1 MKRIFKFSAMLF
13 ASVMALALGSCTE
26 EYEYSGAK
34 AEGEQVYFSNELPST
49 VNLSQ
54 SESSV
59 QIPINRINSEGALT
73 VDFDVTVSADSK
85 VTVPNSVTFAEGET
99 EANLTISYD
108 PASIELGHYDNV
120 TISIKD
126 ANYTTPYGNSS
137 YTFSIGLSE
146 WETLGEG
153 LYRDG
158 IYPSFYGLDA
168 LTYNVEIQQ
177 SVITPGMYR
186 IVSPYGA
193 GTSFYENYIET
204 QMLAWAGMTN
214 TDMVINA
221 TDPDY
226 VFITGDFYPG
236 TDDGMASSG
245 YGVMHLFSIVDQAV
259 QEYGS
264 LEAVKANEPSLFG
277 KLQDGVITFP
287 AMGVYV
293 NFDSSLEP
301 LGYLDTS
308 SLTIALPG
316 YAFVDYSSSFT
327 YTGRF
332 IDIADNYYAQG
343 TITLGEDVASA
354 RYILA
359 AEGDDVQ
366 AIINGLNDGSVTP
379 LETITGST
387 DVSIP
392 LEDSGVYTMIIVTY
406 DESGTMRGSSTTT
419 FEFNIDSTK
428 ADWQPLYNGT
438 FTHNVEPAFITVS
451 QTDDSFV
458 GNPLVDAEGFV
469 EQYQTVI
476 YQDMNN
482 PSSYKVEPYIMNG
495 LSLPFTMDAEGNI
508 TFLDVMTG
516 FSVQGY
522 GDLFAGDA
530 ITAINGEGNVGTSWF
545 DAENNQF
552 VFGTVFYLGEIGQWM
567 GGAYETFDITSSAS
581 APAYNKYGKARFIGK
596 LPNAKT
602 GGAKHFKSS
611 GVKTSKADIKGNLVK
626 K

>member
-1 MKRIFKFSAMLF
+1 MLF

-236 TDDGMASSG
+236 TDDGIMDHLATMQYNLIGLQTMFGDYRNASDKKKRSG
-245 YGVMHLFSIVDQAV
+245 RRDWDDRG
-259 QEYGS
+259 EG
-264 LEAVKANEPSLFG
+264 E
-277 KLQDGVITFP
+277 
-287 AMGVYV
+287 
-293 NFDSSLEP
+293 
-301 LGYLDTS
+301 
-308 SLTIALPG
+308 
-316 YAFVDYSSSFT
+316 
-327 YTGRF
+327 GR
-332 IDIADNYYAQG
+332 
-343 TITLGEDVASA
+343 
-354 RYILA
+354 
-359 AEGDDVQ
+359 
-366 AIINGLNDGSVTP
+366 
-379 LETITGST
+379 
-387 DVSIP
+387 
-392 LEDSGVYTMIIVTY
+392 M
-406 DESGTMRGSSTTT
+406 
-419 FEFNIDSTK
+419 NIDPK
-428 ADWQPLYNGT
+428 
-438 FTHNVEPAFITVS
+438 
-451 QTDDSFV
+451 
-458 GNPLVDAEGFV
+458 VD
-469 EQYQTVI
+469 
-476 YQDMNN
+476 
-482 PSSYKVEPYIMNG
+482 
-495 LSLPFTMDAEGNI
+495 PF
-508 TFLDVMTG
+508 
-516 FSVQGY
+516 
-522 GDLFAGDA
+522 
-530 ITAINGEGNVGTSWF
+530 
-545 DAENNQF
+545 
-552 VFGTVFYLGEIGQWM
+552 
-567 GGAYETFDITSSAS
+567 
-581 APAYNKYGKARFIGK
+581 RR
-596 LPNAKT
+596 
-602 GGAKHFKSS
+602 
-611 GVKTSKADIKGNLVK
+611 
-626 K
+626 